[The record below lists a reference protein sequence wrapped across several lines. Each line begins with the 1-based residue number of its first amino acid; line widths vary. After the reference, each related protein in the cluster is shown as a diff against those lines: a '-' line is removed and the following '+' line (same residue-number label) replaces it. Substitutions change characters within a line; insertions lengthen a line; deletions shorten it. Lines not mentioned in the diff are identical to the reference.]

1 MDPRIF
7 QSLYA
12 GSSSPSRVGGD
23 FVLVHYS
30 ALPGGLWPLKLKMV
44 RIEILIKYIVVRINE
59 DGFVAF

>member
-1 MDPRIF
+1 MVLRF
-7 QSLYA
+7 LHTGSRSTSL
-12 GSSSPSRVGGD
+12 VGRNQIEFD
-23 FVLVHYS
+23 FS